1 MVAIALVAVDIA
13 TYSQLRTNLYRQVDT
28 RLEGF
33 RSEIENRAAQSV
45 TLVGGFIQVRDP
57 GDTIIYSAP
66 KGGGAPSLPAHIS
79 GFTTSRTDHE
89 GAVWFNAPSAEPGG
103 PSYRVRASVASDG
116 SQLVIALPLDQL
128 ARTLHNQARV
138 DLAFTTLALIGV
150 VVLGW
155 WLVRLSL
162 RPLED
167 MEKAAAAI
175 AEGELARRVPGETES
190 TEVGRLARTLNVML
204 NRIQDAFSARDATE
218 RQLRQSEERLR
229 RFVADASHELR
240 TPVAAVGAY
249 AELFE
254 RGAASRPEDLARVLA
269 GIRSETVRMGG
280 LVEDLLLLARLDEG
294 RPLEQQPVELV
305 GLVAEAV
312 NAATAVGPRWP
323 VRLEASHT
331 VEVTGDAA
339 RLRQVVDNL
348 LANVRAHTPAGT
360 VTVVRVGAREGSG
373 VIEVSDNG
381 PGLPPN
387 SGGQVFERF
396 YRADP
401 SRSRQNGGAGL
412 GLAIVAAIVAAH
424 GGTVAATATPGGGAT
439 FTVWLPTVPAGV
451 DGQPASDRPAP
462 PRPPSGANPAHP
474 PPAADRAKQAPPAP
488 HPGDPVR
495 HEGQPAAATPPP
507 PPADAT
513 TAAAPAVASD
523 Q

>member
-1 MVAIALVAVDIA
+1 MSLRGRLLLAAAAMVLVALVGADLATYAQLRSYLFGQVDGQLQNAHVTIEHALSGGGNVPQLLQGIVQVRNGDDEVLCCNFDQPNVSLPSHIALVPPGPSNPDGA
-13 TYSQLRTNLYRQVDT
+13 TY
-28 RLEGF
+28 
-33 RSEIENRAAQSV
+33 
-45 TLVGGFIQVRDP
+45 
-57 GDTIIYSAP
+57 
-66 KGGGAPSLPAHIS
+66 
-79 GFTTSRTDHE
+79 
-89 GAVWFNAPSAEPGG
+89 FNAPSATPGG
-103 PSYRVRASVASDG
+103 PTYRVRASSLNG
-116 SQLVIALPLDQL
+116 LGQLIVALPLDQVQ
-128 ARTLHNQARV
+128 RTLHHQARV
-138 DLAFTTLALIGV
+138 DFAVTSLALIGV

-175 AEGELARRVPGETES
+175 AEGDLALRVPGDTER

-204 NRIQDAFSARDATE
+204 TRIQDAFAARDATE
-218 RQLRQSEERLR
+218 NRLRQSEERLR

-254 RGAASRPEDLARVLA
+254 RGAANRPEDLARVLA

-312 NAATAVGPRWP
+312 GAASAVGPDWP
-323 VRLEASHT
+323 ARLEATHT
-331 VEVTGDAA
+331 VEVTGDAP

-360 VTVVRVGAREGSG
+360 LTVVRVGARDGSG
-373 VIEVSDNG
+373 VIEVADNG
-381 PGLPPN
+381 PGFPA
-387 SGGQVFERF
+387 GTEGRVFERF

-424 GGTVAATATPGGGAT
+424 GGTVAASDTPGGGAT
-439 FTVWLPTVPAGV
+439 FTVWLPGP
-451 DGQPASDRPAP
+451 PAP
-462 PRPPSGANPAHP
+462 PPASNGAVTATHRPA
-474 PPAADRAKQAPPAP
+474 
-488 HPGDPVR
+488 GDPIEASVA
-495 HEGQPAAATPPP
+495 P
-507 PPADAT
+507 
-513 TAAAPAVASD
+513 PAVASD

>member
-1 MVAIALVAVDIA
+1 MSLRGRLLLAAAAMVAIALVAADVA
-13 TYSQLRTNLYRQVDT
+13 TYAQLRSYLFGQVDGQLQNAHLT
-28 RLEGF
+28 IEQAINRGANPPQLLQGLVQIRNSADDVICCGF
-33 RSEIENRAAQSV
+33 FGQPTVDLPVHVALTSGRNNPDHATYFNVPSS
-45 TLVGGFIQVRDP
+45 
-57 GDTIIYSAP
+57 
-66 KGGGAPSLPAHIS
+66 GAP
-79 GFTTSRTDHE
+79 T
-89 GAVWFNAPSAEPGG
+89 
-103 PSYRVRASVASDG
+103 YRVRASSLG
-116 SQLVIALPLDQL
+116 GGQLIVALPLDQ
-128 ARTLHNQARV
+128 AEKTLHHQARV
-138 DLAFTTLALIGV
+138 DFAVTVLALIGV
-150 VVLGW
+150 GLLGW

-162 RPLED
+162 RPLEE
-167 MEKAAAAI
+167 MEKTAAAI
-175 AEGELARRVPGETES
+175 AEGDLTLRVPGDHDP

-204 NRIQDAFSARDATE
+204 TRIQDAFAARDTTE

-269 GIRSETVRMGG
+269 GIRSETVRMGE

-312 NAATAVGPRWP
+312 GAATAVGPDWP
-323 VRLEASHT
+323 VRFEASHT
-331 VEVTGDAA
+331 VEVVGDAA

-348 LANVRAHTPAGT
+348 LANVRAHTPRGT
-360 VTVVRVGAREGSG
+360 VTVVRVGARTGSG

-381 PGLPPN
+381 PGLPAETE
-387 SGGQVFERF
+387 GRVFERF

-424 GGTVAATATPGGGAT
+424 GGTVAASAGPGGGAT
-439 FTVWLPTVPAGV
+439 FTVWLPTAAVVA
-451 DGQPASDRPAP
+451 
-462 PRPPSGANPAHP
+462 PSGNGASNPAT
-474 PPAADRAKQAPPAP
+474 
-488 HPGDPVR
+488 V
-495 HEGQPAAATPPP
+495 TP
-507 PPADAT
+507 
-513 TAAAPAVASD
+513 PAVASD

>member
-45 TLVGGFIQVRDP
+45 TLVGGFIQIRDP
-57 GDTIIYSAP
+57 DDTIVYSAP
-66 KGGGAPSLPAHIS
+66 KGAGAPSLPAHIS
-79 GFTTSRTDHE
+79 GFTTSKTSHE
-89 GAVWFNAPSAEPGG
+89 GVVWFNASSAQPGG
-103 PSYRVRASVASDG
+103 PSYRVRASVAGDG

-128 ARTLHNQARV
+128 AKTLHNQARV

-167 MEKAAAAI
+167 MEQAAAAI

-204 NRIQDAFSARDATE
+204 NRIQDAFAARDATE

-254 RGAASRPEDLARVLA
+254 RGAANRPEDLARVLA

-312 NAATAVGPRWP
+312 SAATAVGPRWP

-348 LANVRAHTPAGT
+348 LANVRAHTRAGT
-360 VTVVRVGAREGSG
+360 VTVVRVGARDDSG

-381 PGLPPN
+381 PGLPPD
-387 SGGQVFERF
+387 SGGHVFERF

-424 GGTVAATATPGGGAT
+424 GGTVAATATAGGGAT
-439 FTVWLPTVPAGV
+439 FTVWLPTVPAAPG
-451 DGQPASDRPAP
+451 GKEEPDRSALL
-462 PRPPSGANPAHP
+462 RPTL
-474 PPAADRAKQAPPAP
+474 AADTP
-488 HPGDPVR
+488 HPQR
-495 HEGQPAAATPPP
+495 
-507 PPADAT
+507 T
-513 TAAAPAVASD
+513 TDGTVAPAPAVASD

>member
-1 MVAIALVAVDIA
+1 MSLRGRLLLAAAAMVAIALVVADFA
-13 TYSQLRTNLYRQVDT
+13 TYSQLRSNLYSQVDA
-28 RLEGF
+28 RLESF
-33 RSEIENRAAQSV
+33 RTTAETTSV
-45 TLVGGFIQVRDP
+45 SVGLVGGFVEIRDAADRP
-57 GDTIIYSAP
+57 VKVIPEGPDEP
-66 KGGGAPSLPAHIS
+66 KLPAHIS
-79 GFTTSRTDHE
+79 DFTTSGSSHRAE
-89 GAVWFNAPSAEPGG
+89 VWFNAPSIQSPRR
-103 PSYRVRASVASDG
+103 SYRVLASHYPDG
-116 SQLVIALPLDQL
+116 SQLITALPLDQVTI
-128 ARTLHNQARV
+128 TLHHQARV
-138 DLAFTTLALIGV
+138 DFAVTVLALFGV
-150 VVLGW
+150 VALGW
-155 WLVRLSL
+155 WLIRLSL

-167 MEKAAAAI
+167 MEQTAAAI
-175 AEGELARRVPGETES
+175 ADGDLSRRVPGDTEA

-204 NRIQDAFSARDATE
+204 TRIQDAFSARDATE

-240 TPVAAVGAY
+240 TPVAAIGAY

-254 RGAASRPEDLARVLA
+254 RGAANRPEDLARVLS
-269 GIRSETVRMGG
+269 GIRSETVRMGD
-280 LVEDLLLLARLDEG
+280 LVQDLLLLARLDEG

-312 NAATAVGPRWP
+312 SAAAAVGPRWP
-323 VRLEASHT
+323 VRLEANHT

-348 LANVRAHTPAGT
+348 LANVRAHTPPGT
-360 VTVVRVGAREGSG
+360 AALVRVGARTGSG

-381 PGLPPN
+381 PGLPTD

-439 FTVWLPTVPAGV
+439 FTVWLPTVPETAAPV
-451 DGQPASDRPAP
+451 DV
-462 PRPPSGANPAHP
+462 GA
-474 PPAADRAKQAPPAP
+474 
-488 HPGDPVR
+488 
-495 HEGQPAAATPPP
+495 PAAAA
-507 PPADAT
+507 PASSGDA
-513 TAAAPAVASD
+513 AVASD